1 MATPSIERTAGKL
14 RLQVRSSLRPP
25 PAGYGNRRSDQ
36 CPRMAFCMVQCYAL
50 PVAQARIDRD
60 SDKSAESRGKH
71 EVSFSCD
78 QYAFADPQ
86 RAIAKD

>member
-1 MATPSIERTAGKL
+1 
-14 RLQVRSSLRPP
+14 
-25 PAGYGNRRSDQ
+25 
-36 CPRMAFCMVQCYAL
+36 MVQCYAL

-71 EVSFSCD
+71 EVSFSCA